1 MPDVTLCNCSDD
13 PRKVSKT
20 LTGGGNY
27 PCTIY
32 SDCSVHNPRIL
43 LVYSSGLENY
53 NYAHFLNRYYWIR
66 DAELQPGNR
75 IVLTLEED
83 VLFTHA
89 AEIRNIDKFRVVRN
103 EHVAQPHLVDGE
115 YPVLVTNNIKR
126 EYFSNKNVFAGQ
138 SYLLTVLGGH
148 AI

>member
-1 MPDVTLCNCSDD
+1 MPDVLLCNCNDD

-20 LTGGGNY
+20 ISGGGNY
-27 PCTIY
+27 SCTIY

-43 LVYSSGLENY
+43 LAYSSEIINY
-53 NYAHFLNRYYWIR
+53 NYAQFLGRYYWVR
-66 DAELQPGNR
+66 DAELQPGHR
-75 IVLTLEED
+75 VVVTLEED

-89 AEIRNIDKFRVVRN
+89 EAIRAIDKFQIVRN

-115 YPVLVTNNIKR
+115 YPALVTNNIKR
-126 EYFSNKNVFAGQ
+126 EYFSNKDVFAGQ

-148 AI
+148 PI